1 MGSESLHA
9 PRERISRRT
18 LTIHHAIVSIKEE
31 LDAVDWYQQRADD
44 CEDEELKEILLHNM
58 REEIEHAAMA
68 LEWLRRYS
76 PDVDE
81 QFRTYLFTEG
91 PIMEIEE
98 EAEHEE
104 ALEDLGLD
112 PAAAK
117 GGVARPAEPEGKAR
131 PARARRATI
140 GSLKAKGKD

>member
-9 PRERISRRT
+9 PRDRISRRT
-18 LTIHHAIVSIKEE
+18 LTIHHAIVSIMEE

-44 CEDEELKEILLHNM
+44 CEDPELREILLHNM

-91 PIMEIEE
+91 PILEIEE
-98 EAEHEE
+98 GHEKEE
-104 ALEDLGLD
+104 ALEDMGLD
-112 PAAAK
+112 PDGAAAPP
-117 GGVARPAEPEGKAR
+117 APPRPPRG
-131 PARARRATI
+131 RRATI
-140 GSLKAKGKD
+140 GSLKGKG